1 MSEDS
6 TPPEPARPRSV
17 AREAALKAL
26 YQLDLREDL
35 QPEALFVEIADEVD
49 GKDARRFARDLV
61 NGVRDQ
67 RAAIDAE
74 LSAVAINWRVE
85 RMATIDRNI
94 LRIGAYEL
102 LFRDDVPPV
111 VSINEAVTLAKKY
124 SSKESGGFV
133 NGILDKIRVRA
144 ESGATVSAPADASEG
159 EAE

>member
-1 MSEDS
+1 
-6 TPPEPARPRSV
+6 
-17 AREAALKAL
+17 
-26 YQLDLREDL
+26 
-35 QPEALFVEIADEVD
+35 FVEIADEVD
-49 GKDARRFARDLV
+49 GKDARRFSRDLV

-67 RAAIDAE
+67 RAALDAE

-102 LFRDDVPPV
+102 LFRDDVPAA

-144 ESGATVSAPADASEG
+144 EKGATVSAPAE